1 MVRASDLLGAAL
13 ARPDLPPK
21 LRAFLLD
28 VQRQAARRPLT
39 PRQMQAVER
48 IAGAPQPPDFAA
60 VNRAALARLPDVLA
74 RLLPGGRAVGA
85 EWHAGSLR
93 GEAGDS
99 LRVRLCGDRAGRW
112 CDFATGDKGGDPVS
126 LAAAVA
132 GVPQEEAARRLAR
145 MLGMEGATHGR

>member
-1 MVRASDLLGAAL
+1 MSNAIDAAL
-13 ARPDLPPK
+13 ACGGLSDRG
-21 LRAFLLD
+21 RAFLMDLK
-28 VQRQAARRPLT
+28 RKAARYPLT
-39 PRQMQAVER
+39 ARQRAAVER
-48 IAGAPQPPDFAA
+48 IAASEPLPDFAA
-60 VNRAALARLPDVLA
+60 INRAVLARLPDVLA

-99 LRVRLCGDRAGRW
+99 LRVRLRGERAGRW

-132 GVPQEEAARRLAR
+132 GLPQVEAARRLAR
-145 MLGMEGATHGR
+145 MLGMEGGAND